1 MVPRR
6 GLEPPRIA
14 PLVPET
20 SASTSSATWA
30 RWVALREAQKC
41 THWVGGCQSKTPAGA
56 ERVTGNMLDSKKRVS
71 SRQTGARF
79 HPPGEAAN
87 EQNGGMSKMGA

>member
-56 ERVTGNMLDSKKRVS
+56 ERVIGNMLDSKKGCHRVKQGPVS
-71 SRQTGARF
+71 THLVR
-79 HPPGEAAN
+79 PLMN
-87 EQNGGMSKMGA
+87 KMGGMSKMGA

>member
-1 MVPRR
+1 MMVPRR

-30 RWVALREAQKC
+30 RWVR
-41 THWVGGCQSKTPAGA
+41 HMRGA
-56 ERVTGNMLDSKKRVS
+56 EMYALTWGLSMNGRANGRRPPQSPSVS
-71 SRQTGARF
+71 AVLWLNPAMSDDHMGRGR
-79 HPPGEAAN
+79 PPQQYQEH
-87 EQNGGMSKMGA
+87 